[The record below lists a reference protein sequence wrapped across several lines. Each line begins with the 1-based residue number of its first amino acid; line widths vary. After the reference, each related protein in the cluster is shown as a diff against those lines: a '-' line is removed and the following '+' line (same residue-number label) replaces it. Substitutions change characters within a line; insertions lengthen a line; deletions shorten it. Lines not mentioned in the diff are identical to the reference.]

1 MTSKC
6 FLLSRKVCLP
16 VQNSSFCPKLRYFT
30 DQNGPKDDHMK
41 MNFDY
46 SHIKWWL
53 LQIVRVE
60 KVDEKNEII
69 CLVSTFSSWVM
80 VLKLFK
86 KVHFMQFCAE
96 LSNLSLWK
104 QFPSMHLKFLITLF
118 QKLVCFIRAWNNIH
132 EILAIKKSKK
142 MLTQQKLNKFFW
154 LQTLISLKQ

>member
-16 VQNSSFCPKLRYFT
+16 VQNNSFCPKLRYFT

-96 LSNLSLWK
+96 LS
-104 QFPSMHLKFLITLF
+104 
-118 QKLVCFIRAWNNIH
+118 
-132 EILAIKKSKK
+132 KKSKPVK
-142 MLTQQKLNKFFW
+142 AISINAFEISHH
-154 LQTLISLKQ
+154 TLSETGVLYRGLE